1 MDIKKHI
8 QKKLGEILAELKFE
22 NPPVVKLTDDSGHGD
37 YYSNVAM
44 QAMKQVKTN
53 IEGITMH
60 SDYGLARDALDM
72 ANKIKTAFVPDE
84 YISKVEAVS
93 PGFINF
99 WVSEKYLLENLSLV
113 SSQKDEYGKGNLFEN
128 KKVIV
133 EFTDPNPLKEFHIG
147 HLYSNAVGE
156 SLSRLFENQ
165 KAEVWR
171 VCYQGDVGLHV
182 AKALYGIMKYEPGIE
197 KFEDKSL
204 SERAKFLGEAYALGA
219 TEFEKNEQAKEEIIE
234 LNKKVYDKNPEIY
247 PLYEKAKG
255 WSLEYFE
262 TLYKR
267 LGTKFDHYYFE
278 SDAGEKGL
286 EIVRQHMGEV
296 FTESDGAVV
305 FDKEKS
311 GLHTRVFINSQGLPT
326 YETKELGLA
335 PAKYEDFAYDTS
347 VIITGNEVNDYFK
360 VLLKALSL
368 ISPDLASKTTHI
380 SHGMVRLP
388 SGKMSS
394 RTGDVITGDSLLFE
408 TEQKISKEY
417 REVEESALAKI
428 AVAAIKYTLLKTNI
442 GHDVTFNF
450 EESISLNGNS
460 GPYLQYTY
468 VRTQSVLKKA
478 GNVHFAETK
487 ITLNTE
493 ELNVLRLL
501 SKFTEIAIESSQR
514 YSPNLLATYLFEL
527 CQAFNL
533 FYQKHSI
540 LEAKEGEDI
549 VQFRLLLTQ
558 SVGQV
563 IKNGLNL
570 LGIETVEKM

>member
-1 MDIKKHI
+1 MDIKAHI
-8 QKKLGEILAELKFE
+8 QKKLQEILKELQFDLLPE
-22 NPPVVKLTDDSGHGD
+22 VKISDDSSHGD

-44 QAMKQVKTN
+44 RAVGVLKKN
-53 IEGITMH
+53 PLEA
-60 SDYGLARDALDM
+60 AREIAS
-72 ANKIKTAFVPDE
+72 KFVPDE
-84 YISKVEAVS
+84 FVSKIEAVS

-99 WVSEKYLLENLSLV
+99 WVSEKYLLENLSLIA
-113 SSQKDEYGKGNLFEN
+113 SKKDEYGKGDLFAG
-128 KKVIV
+128 KKVII

-156 SLSRLFENQ
+156 SLSRLFEFQ
-165 KAEVWR
+165 KADVWR

-182 AKALYGIMKYEPGIE
+182 AKALYGIMKHEPGIE
-197 KFEDKSL
+197 NFEHTSL

-219 TEFEKNEQAKEEIIE
+219 REFEKNEQAKEEIIE
-234 LNKKVYDKNPEIY
+234 LNKKVYEKDLSVY
-247 PLYEKAKG
+247 SLYEKAKG

-296 FTESDGAVV
+296 FTESDGAVI
-305 FDKEKS
+305 FPKEKS

-335 PAKYEDFAYDTS
+335 PAKYEDFAYDIS

-360 VLLKALSL
+360 VLLKALNL
-368 ISPDLASKTTHI
+368 INPDLASKTTHI

-460 GPYLQYTY
+460 GPYIQYAY

-501 SKFTEIAIESSQR
+501 SKFTEIVLESSQR

-549 VQFRLLLTQ
+549 VQFRLLLTE
-558 SVGQV
+558 SIGQV

>member
-1 MDIKKHI
+1 MDIKAHI
-8 QKKLGEILAELKFE
+8 QKKLQEILVELQFDLLPE
-22 NPPVVKLTDDSGHGD
+22 VKISDDSSHGD

-44 QAMKQVKTN
+44 RAAGVLKKN
-53 IEGITMH
+53 PLE
-60 SDYGLARDALDM
+60 
-72 ANKIKTAFVPDE
+72 TASAIVSKFIPDE
-84 YISKVEAVS
+84 FVLKVEAIA

-99 WVSEKYLLENLSLV
+99 WVSEKYLLDNLGLI

-182 AKALYGIMKYEPGIE
+182 AKALYGIMKHEPGIE
-197 KFEDKSL
+197 NFEDKSL

-219 TEFEKNEQAKEEIIE
+219 AEFEKNEHVKEEIIE
-234 LNKKVYDKNPEIY
+234 LNKKVYDKNPDIY
-247 PLYEKAKG
+247 PLYEKAKA

-278 SDAGEKGL
+278 SDAGERGL
-286 EIVRQHMGEV
+286 EIVKQHMGEV
-296 FTESDGAVV
+296 FTESDGAVI
-305 FDKEKS
+305 FPKEKS

-360 VLLKALSL
+360 VLLAALKL

-417 REVEESALAKI
+417 REVERSALAKI

-450 EESISLNGNS
+450 EESISLSGNS

-478 GNVHFAETK
+478 GSVHFADAK

-493 ELNVLRLL
+493 ELSVLRLL
-501 SKFTEIAIESSQR
+501 SKFTEITLESSQR

-540 LEAKEGEDI
+540 LEAKEGEGI

-558 SVGQV
+558 SIGQV
-563 IKNGLNL
+563 IKNGLQL